1 MACLADSLMN
11 SGMVKSGSPRLNPMM
26 SLPSF
31 FNSLAF
37 AAIARVAEISIFWT
51 RSDGCEFIIFFTMQF
66 SDCNVSDNFVFLMTT
81 MKAQDLLQYFPQLTD
96 IQKERFELLG
106 ELYQDWNQKINVVS
120 RKDIEELYLR
130 HVLHSLAIGLFQ
142 EFKPGSRIIDVG
154 TGGGFPGIPLAILF
168 PEVSFTLVDSI
179 GKKIK
184 VVDEVVAGLK
194 LTNVISINDRV
205 ENVAGTFD
213 FIVSRAVAAMPTFVH
228 WVEGKISLENKH
240 ERANGILYL
249 KGGDLTEEL
258 APFKNK
264 ITVYDLYDRIPLDFF
279 ETKRLVYL
287 PLS

>member
-1 MACLADSLMN
+1 
-11 SGMVKSGSPRLNPMM
+11 
-26 SLPSF
+26 
-31 FNSLAF
+31 
-37 AAIARVAEISIFWT
+37 
-51 RSDGCEFIIFFTMQF
+51 MQF
-66 SDCNVSDNFVFLMTT
+66 SDCNVSDNFAFITT
-81 MKAQDLLQYFPQLTD
+81 IMKARELLKFLPQLTD

-184 VVDEVVAGLK
+184 VVDEVVSGLR
-194 LTNVISINDRV
+194 LTNVTSINDRV

-228 WVEGKISLENKH
+228 WVEGKISSENKH

-264 ITVYDLYDRIPLDFF
+264 ITIYDLYDRIPLDFF